1 MKNHKRIPFLLLTL
15 ALLCMSLTVSAF
27 AAEAPIF
34 LDVTEESPWYESV
47 TYAAEQGI
55 TSGTGNGYF
64 SPDLAMTAR
73 QWAVMVCR
81 AEDKQPNEQYD
92 AGFGTAELRLA
103 FDEGWLYMYV
113 MTEPDVRMCRGALY
127 ESAFRVYD
135 IPMYSYELYENGATM
150 GTAENCVRIA
160 KELGICAEEATAN
173 DIMTR
178 GETVQL
184 LYLLGTQEYQ
194 VSEPPIMSELDIQNP
209 DGMDI
214 NKFLLELEDIPQEIR
229 DKYQAVGW
237 KYIIDCEAVSQY
249 AQQLNVSCIGVC
261 DYAKKSIYV
270 SESSATI
277 HEFGHFLHRM
287 LGFPASFDAIY
298 QKEAGHARILLREY
312 SLTTSKEYFAD
323 CFRYWIWHQQNE
335 NMLGQLQEV
344 APETYAF
351 FSSLAANGWTR

>member
-1 MKNHKRIPFLLLTL
+1 MKNRKRIPMLLLTL

-27 AAEAPIF
+27 AAEAPVF

-47 TYAAEQGI
+47 TYAAKQGI

-64 SPDLAMTAR
+64 SPDLDMTAR

-81 AEDKQPNEQYD
+81 ALDKQPNEQYD
-92 AGFGTAELRLA
+92 AGFGTAELRLG
-103 FDEGWLYMYV
+103 FDEGWLYMHV

-127 ESAFRVYD
+127 ESAFRVYG
-135 IPMYSYELYENGATM
+135 IPMYSYELYEDGTKMGA
-150 GTAENCVRIA
+150 AENCVRIA
-160 KELGICAEEATAN
+160 KELGICQEEAAAN

-194 VSEPPIMSELDIQNP
+194 VSEPPIMSELDIRNP

-214 NKFLLELEDIPQEIR
+214 NKFLLELEKIPQEIR
-229 DKYQAVGW
+229 DKYEASDW
-237 KYIIDCEAVSQY
+237 KYIIDYEAVAQY
-249 AQQLNVSCIGVC
+249 AQQLNINCIGVC
-261 DYAKKSIYV
+261 DYGKKSIYV

-277 HEFGHFLHRM
+277 HEFGHFLHSII
-287 LGFPASFDAIY
+287 GFPTSFDAIY
-298 QKEAGHARILLREY
+298 RKEANDARTLLRDY
-312 SLTTSKEYFAD
+312 SLTSSQEYFAD
-323 CFRYWIWHQQNE
+323 CFSFWIRYQDHTARLTLLQNS
-335 NMLGQLQEV
+335 

-351 FSSLAANGWTR
+351 FSSLAASGWTR